1 LVFSLLH
8 SDVTQAVF
16 ISYHLRP
23 LRSFLERHHLSDISD
38 ISPTI
43 LASASAIAIMH
54 VQSRPAVSEQPFSS
68 LEIFHNGSRAW
79 EELLLTTGQMALFRP
94 SPSLPMEVL
103 GMIAK
108 EADDEDIPA
117 QRLVCP
123 LWASV
128 TATKFALL
136 FHETAFEFSRAG
148 MLNLLDLCKNPRLG
162 PHIRTL
168 IIFDDLKRKKVGKFH
183 ELYDQ
188 ALVALSAYGQPLRF
202 GVRWAPVAS
211 GERVDPKIASTRLI
225 NIMLKRVL
233 PAAEAAG
240 LDRNNLLLE
249 LPDASRTQVA
259 GNDYRKIIWWISRVW
274 NEHNIFKRPFNPDL
288 TIRFASTPGMSANPT
303 IIFTRSPNK
312 VECRNLLAV
321 HMAAFSGLIQSNYH
335 REIHLVDC
343 VVSDHFYDFN
353 WGNFHNITMENVT
366 LYEGVFAIDDHPL
379 HRYAAGCAGTLLRN
393 LTTRH
398 PNLNRI
404 KLENIREGDC
414 HWLLDGP
421 HTFDVTGNFEI
432 ARAIPHLLD
441 GYRGWEIDYMC
452 TDDEFVKT
460 QLVQQWKGKGMG
472 SGLLENPGMNLSFFL
487 ENFAMELLLT

>member
-1 LVFSLLH
+1 
-8 SDVTQAVF
+8 
-16 ISYHLRP
+16 
-23 LRSFLERHHLSDISD
+23 
-38 ISPTI
+38 
-43 LASASAIAIMH
+43 MH

-68 LEIFHNGSRAW
+68 LEIFHNGCRAW

-148 MLNLLDLCKNPRLG
+148 MLNLLALLKNPRLG
-162 PHIRTL
+162 PQIRML

-211 GERVDPKIASTRLI
+211 GERVDPKMASTRLI

-274 NEHNIFKRPFNPDL
+274 NEHNIFRRPFNPNL

-303 IIFTRSPNK
+303 IILTRSPNK

-321 HMAAFSGLIQSNYH
+321 HMAAFSSLIQSNYH

-366 LYEGVFAIDDHPL
+366 LYEGVFTIDDHPL
-379 HRYAAGCAGTLLRN
+379 HRYAAGETSRPDIPTSIVSSSKTSAKATITGCLTVLTPSMSLATWRSPEPFLTFWTATVAGRSITCAPTMSSSKSSWSSSGRAKAWVVVCLR
-393 LTTRH
+393 T
-398 PNLNRI
+398 P
-404 KLENIREGDC
+404 
-414 HWLLDGP
+414 
-421 HTFDVTGNFEI
+421 
-432 ARAIPHLLD
+432 A
-441 GYRGWEIDYMC
+441 
-452 TDDEFVKT
+452 
-460 QLVQQWKGKGMG
+460 
-472 SGLLENPGMNLSFFL
+472 
-487 ENFAMELLLT
+487 